1 MIELLTTFSP
11 MTIVLCCVMI
21 FLALR
26 GIIEYR
32 NWIKTVTDEAYE
44 KRKKQEER
52 DQRVEKMV
60 ADYNKELINISQ
72 AIEYIKKSL
81 TKLDSQVDN
90 LTKSDKDDIKAYIT
104 NQYHYFVDGRG
115 WIDDYSMD
123 CIEKRYDMYKTYR
136 GNSFIDDL
144 MEQLRAL
151 PRNYDDRIIK

>member
-1 MIELLTTFSP
+1 
-11 MTIVLCCVMI
+11 MTIVLCCIMI

-104 NQYHYFVDGRG
+104 NQYHYFVDGKG

-123 CIEKRYDMYKTYR
+123 CIEKRYDMYKTYK
-136 GNSFIDDL
+136 GNTFIDDL

>member
-11 MTIVLCCVMI
+11 MTIVLCCIMI

-104 NQYHYFVDGRG
+104 NQYHYFVDGKG

-123 CIEKRYDMYKTYR
+123 CIEKRYDMYKTYK
-136 GNSFIDDL
+136 GNTFIDDL

>member
-1 MIELLTTFSP
+1 
-11 MTIVLCCVMI
+11 MTIVLCCIMI

-81 TKLDSQVDN
+81 KKLDSQVDN
-90 LTKSDKDDIKAYIT
+90 LTKS
-104 NQYHYFVDGRG
+104 
-115 WIDDYSMD
+115 
-123 CIEKRYDMYKTYR
+123 
-136 GNSFIDDL
+136 
-144 MEQLRAL
+144 
-151 PRNYDDRIIK
+151 

>member
-1 MIELLTTFSP
+1 

>member
-11 MTIVLCCVMI
+11 MTIVLCCIMI

-104 NQYHYFVDGRG
+104 HQYHYFVDSKG

-123 CIEKRYDMYKTYR
+123 CIEKRYDMYKTYK
-136 GNSFIDDL
+136 GNTFIDDL